1 MASDKS
7 MEKAE
12 SEKEQEQAEEEEE
25 YVKLDDAQPGQK
37 DKVEQKIENEVIQV
51 ANLDENNSKTIVEKE
66 KNLTEII
73 NASSDQIIEKEK
85 ISPVNIL

>member
-37 DKVEQKIENEVIQV
+37 DKVEQKIESEVIQV

-66 KNLTEII
+66 KNLAEII
-73 NASSDQIIEKEK
+73 NAASDQIIEKEK
-85 ISPVNIL
+85 MSPVNIL

>member
-51 ANLDENNSKTIVEKE
+51 ANLDEYNSKTIVEKE
-66 KNLTEII
+66 KNLAEII
-73 NASSDQIIEKEK
+73 NAASDQIIEKEK
-85 ISPVNIL
+85 MSPVNIL